1 MIMASNTI
9 WLNRNITFNI
19 LFHNVTEDSTGER
32 ADLLFMDVS
41 CYLTAPILERGQI
54 CDNQKHM
61 KLLASF
67 SRFHPTFVTSN
78 SRKWKPRSHV
88 FRCTKKQQRAGHQP
102 RNKAMGMMLW
112 KCQLVH
118 LQAHLL
124 HRTRNSAIIAWVSS
138 AVASLV
144 P

>member
-1 MIMASNTI
+1 MASNTI

-61 KLLASF
+61 KLLALF
-67 SRFHPTFVTSN
+67 PGLHPTFVTSN
-78 SRKWKPRSHV
+78 SGK
-88 FRCTKKQQRAGHQP
+88 
-102 RNKAMGMMLW
+102 
-112 KCQLVH
+112 
-118 LQAHLL
+118 
-124 HRTRNSAIIAWVSS
+124 
-138 AVASLV
+138 
-144 P
+144 